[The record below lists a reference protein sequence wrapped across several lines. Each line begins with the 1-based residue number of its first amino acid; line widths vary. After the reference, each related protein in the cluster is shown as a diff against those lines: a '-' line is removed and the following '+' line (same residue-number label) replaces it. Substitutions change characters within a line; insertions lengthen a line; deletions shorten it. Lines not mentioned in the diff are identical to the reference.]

1 MATLSEKIK
10 TIVSEYTEQ
19 GLEHLSG
26 QESLTDIG
34 IDSLALVEIIFDIEE
49 AFDITIPNE
58 AELANGEFELNNID
72 DLVKVVNSLVDDK
85 E

>member
-19 GLEHLSG
+19 DLEHLSG

-72 DLVKVVNSLVDDK
+72 DLVKVVSSLVDDK